1 MISNYHNLIQ
11 RFWEYNNGQPLGS
24 TALLIYFYLLKLGHD
39 QNSYSV
45 SISDIKVAKELGL
58 TRKTVK
64 VTKEKLQ
71 NSGVINYVTKNGLA
85 CTYTII
91 PDYLFQTLESETKP
105 PDTSIPKVHQPRIRQ
120 KDIKISDA
128 VGPKI
133 QSPECSI
140 EKWPPETRLHKRK
153 SAPIPTLEQ
162 VYSYVKS
169 LQMYDSSLDEPVKMK
184 YLDWINNGWKN
195 NFNRPISDWKST
207 IKNALPYLQS
217 RSKSN
222 TVLIPPIPT
231 IRRIKATSN
240 SEE

>member
-1 MISNYHNLIQ
+1 MIRNYHNLIQ
-11 RFWEYNNGQPLGS
+11 RFWEYNKSQPLGS

-45 SISDIKVAKELGL
+45 SISDIKVGKELGL

-71 NSGVINYVTKNGLA
+71 NSGVIKYVTKNGLA

-105 PDTSIPKVHQPRIRQ
+105 ADTSILRVHQTRKRQ
-120 KDIKISDA
+120 KEIKISDA
-128 VGPKI
+128 VVHKI
-133 QSPECSI
+133 QNPERSI

-153 SAPIPTLEQ
+153 STPIPTLEQ

-169 LQMYDSSLDEPVKMK
+169 LQMYDSSLDEPVKLK

-207 IKNALPYLQS
+207 IKNSLPYLQS
-217 RSKSN
+217 SSKSN
-222 TVLIPPIPT
+222 TVLIPTIPT
-231 IRRIKATSN
+231 IKRIKTSSN

>member
-11 RFWEYNNGQPLGS
+11 RFWEYNKGQPLGS

-45 SISDIKVAKELGL
+45 SISDIKVGKELGL

-71 NSGVINYVTKNGLA
+71 NSGVIKYVTKNGLA

-105 PDTSIPKVHQPRIRQ
+105 ADTSIPKVHQTRKRQ
-120 KDIKISDA
+120 KEIKSSDA
-128 VGPKI
+128 VVHKI
-133 QSPECSI
+133 QNPECSI
-140 EKWPPETRLHKRK
+140 EKWAPETRSHKRK
-153 SAPIPTLEQ
+153 STPIPTLEQ

-169 LQMYDSSLDEPVKMK
+169 LQMYDSSLDEPVKLK

-207 IKNALPYLQS
+207 IKNSLPYLQS
-217 RSKSN
+217 SSKSN
-222 TVLIPPIPT
+222 TILIPT
-231 IRRIKATSN
+231 IPTIKRIKISSN